1 MKMKNFA
8 VILSG
13 CGSRDGSEIH
23 EATLLLL
30 AISQQD
36 AKYQCFAP
44 NINQFH
50 VVNHLT
56 GEVMNE
62 KRNVL
67 IESAR
72 IARGNIKPLSELK
85 IEDFDALVLPGGYG
99 AAKNLSTYAFV
110 GANMTVL
117 PEVEKII
124 RDMNIAQK
132 PIGAMCIAPTIIA
145 KVIKGVSLTI
155 GTDQNTAD
163 VITSLGSYQIPT
175 ENGDVVIDKEHKI
188 YSTPCYMLD
197 ASIADIYDC
206 AYNMVEA
213 IIAHLDG
220 KEVEE

>member
-1 MKMKNFA
+1 MKNFA

-30 AISQQD
+30 AISQED

-62 KRNVL
+62 KRNILV
-67 IESAR
+67 ESAR
-72 IARGNIKPLSELK
+72 IARGNIKPLSEFK
-85 IEDFDALVLPGGYG
+85 VEDFDALVLPGGFG
-99 AAKNLSTYAFV
+99 AAKNLSTFALD
-110 GANMTVL
+110 GAKMVVL

-124 RDMNIAQK
+124 LKMHAAQK

-145 KVIKGVSLTI
+145 KVLKDVSMTI

-163 VITSLGSYQIPT
+163 VITNLGAHQIPT
-175 ENGDVVIDKEHKI
+175 ENGDVVIDNEHKI

-197 ASIADIYDC
+197 ASIADIYDG

-213 IIAHLDG
+213 IITGLDG
-220 KEVEE
+220 KEIEE